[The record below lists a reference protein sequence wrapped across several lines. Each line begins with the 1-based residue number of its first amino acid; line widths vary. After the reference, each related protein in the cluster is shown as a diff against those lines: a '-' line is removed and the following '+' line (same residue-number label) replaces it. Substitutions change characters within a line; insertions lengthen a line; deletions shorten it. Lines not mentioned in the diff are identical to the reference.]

1 MNKLNTKRGW
11 SLLALLLLALLTV
24 ASLSRSVSLS
34 TPPAESVRAINA
46 TELRMHLEFLAS
58 KELGGRYTLSPGLQ
72 IAARYLASRLAFYG
86 FRGAGADGSFMQ
98 PINLVATRPVPAR
111 TTLELK
117 LKGQA
122 ATYSYG
128 DFITNAT
135 ASGTA
140 EGPLVFVGY
149 GISSPAQQHDDYR
162 GLDVKNRIVVIAP
175 GSPKGVDSSKL
186 SEAEE
191 EEGAAMAHGAVG
203 VISLP
208 ASYRAADMRKPD
220 YKERVM
226 NRDRV
231 RLAAKNEPQI
241 PNVIVTPK
249 VADPLLAPLGLTLDE
264 LLKTAATGGALEPRL
279 LDRSAS
285 SSSTARITLALE
297 ETPAL
302 TQNVVGIL
310 EGADPRLKDEYV
322 SLSAHYDHL
331 KTSVKG
337 EIYPGADDDGSG
349 TSAVL
354 NIARAFSLQRPARS
368 VLVIFHTA
376 EELGL
381 LGSEYN
387 ADVAP
392 VVPLAQVVVN
402 LNIDMIG
409 RSKPAGDT
417 DPDNV
422 ELSDANTI
430 YLIGAD
436 RISRELHS
444 ISEQTNT
451 EFEKLR
457 IDYRYND
464 PNHPD
469 LYYFRSDHWNYAKH
483 DIPIIFYFDGVH
495 ADYHQP
501 TDTVDKIDFE
511 KMTRV
516 ARLVFE
522 TGWRIANLDHRPAK
536 NKG

>member
-1 MNKLNTKRGW
+1 M
-11 SLLALLLLALLTV
+11 
-24 ASLSRSVSLS
+24 
-34 TPPAESVRAINA
+34 
-46 TELRMHLEFLAS
+46 
-58 KELGGRYTLSPGLQ
+58 SPGLQ
-72 IAARYLASRLAFYG
+72 IAARYLASRLASYG
-86 FRGAGADGSFMQ
+86 FRGAGEGGSFMQ
-98 PINLVATRPVPAR
+98 PINLVVTRPVPAR
-111 TTLELK
+111 TTLTLK
-117 LKGQA
+117 SKGQ
-122 ATYSYG
+122 TTDYSYG
-128 DFITNAT
+128 DFVTSAT

-149 GISSPAQQHDDYR
+149 GISSAAQKHDDYR
-162 GLDVKNRIVVIAP
+162 GLDVKNKIVVIAP
-175 GSPKGVDSSKL
+175 GTPKGVDSSRV

-191 EEGAAMAHGAVG
+191 QEGAALNHGAAG
-203 VISLP
+203 VLFLP
-208 ASYRAADMRKPD
+208 PSYRAADMRKPD
-220 YKERVM
+220 YRERAMNRERVK
-226 NRDRV
+226 
-231 RLAAKNEPQI
+231 LAAKHEPQI
-241 PNVIVTPK
+241 PNISLTPK
-249 VADPLLAPLGLTLDE
+249 IADQLLAPLGLTLDQM
-264 LLKTAATGGALEPRL
+264 LKTADEGGPLEPRF
-279 LDRSAS
+279 LDSSA
-285 SSSTARITLALE
+285 ARLTLTLE
-297 ETPAL
+297 EKEAV

-322 SLSAHYDHL
+322 ALSAHYDHL
-331 KTSVKG
+331 KTGVHG

-349 TSAVL
+349 TAAVL
-354 NIARAFSLQRPARS
+354 NIARAFSLQKPARS
-368 VLVIFHTA
+368 VLVIFHTG

-387 ADVAP
+387 ADIAP
-392 VVPLAQVVVN
+392 VVPLAEVVAD

-417 DPDNV
+417 NPDDI

-436 RISRELHS
+436 RISRELHG
-444 ISEQTNT
+444 ISEQTNA

-464 PNHPD
+464 PNHPA

-501 TDTVDKIDFE
+501 SDTVEKIDFE

-522 TGWRIANLDHRPAK
+522 TGWRIASLDHRLI
-536 NKG
+536 KG

>member
-1 MNKLNTKRGW
+1 MNKLISRRSGGA
-11 SLLALLLLALLTV
+11 LAVVLLALLTL
-24 ASLSRSVSLS
+24 ASLVRPGSPLA

-58 KELGGRYTLSPGLQ
+58 KELGGRYTMSPGIQ
-72 IAARYLASRLAFYG
+72 IAARYLASRLASYG
-86 FRGAGADGSFMQ
+86 FRGAGEGGSFMQ

-111 TTLELK
+111 TTLALR
-117 LKGQA
+117 LKGQK
-122 ATYSYG
+122 TDYSYG
-128 DFITNAT
+128 DFITSAT
-135 ASGTA
+135 ASGSA
-140 EGPLVFVGY
+140 EGQLVFVGY
-149 GISSPAQQHDDYR
+149 GISSTAQKHDDYR
-162 GLDVKNRIVVIAP
+162 GLDVKNKIVVIAP
-175 GSPKGVDSSKL
+175 GTPKGIDSSRVN
-186 SEAEE
+186 EAEE
-191 EEGAAMAHGAVG
+191 QEGAAIKHGAAG
-203 VISLP
+203 VLFLP
-208 ASYRAADMRKPD
+208 PSYRAADMRKPG
-220 YKERVM
+220 YRERAMNRERVK
-226 NRDRV
+226 
-231 RLAAKNEPQI
+231 LTAKPGPQI
-241 PNVIVTPK
+241 PNFTLTPK
-249 VADPLLAPLGLTLDE
+249 IADQLLSPLGVTLDQM
-264 LLKTAATGGALEPRL
+264 LVTADAGGALEPRA
-279 LDRSAS
+279 LDTSSAS
-285 SSSTARITLALE
+285 LTITLE
-297 ETPAL
+297 ETGAV

-310 EGADPRLKDEYV
+310 EGADPKLKNEYV
-322 SLSAHYDHL
+322 ALSAHYDHL
-331 KTSVKG
+331 KTSASG

-349 TSAVL
+349 TAAVL

-368 VLVIFHTA
+368 VFVIFHTA

-409 RSKPAGDT
+409 RSKPAGDN
-417 DPDNV
+417 DPANI

-464 PNHPD
+464 PNHPA

-501 TDTVDKIDFE
+501 SDTVDKIDFE

-516 ARLVFE
+516 ARLVFQ
-522 TGWRIANLDHRPAK
+522 TGWRIANLDHRLI
-536 NKG
+536 KG